1 MIPAAF
7 AYDRP
12 TSLDEALGLLS
23 THSGAAKIIAGG
35 QSLLPLLKLR
45 LAAAERLVDIGR
57 LSELR
62 GVRYADDGSAE
73 VGALTTYREL
83 IESTRLD
90 WVREAVGNIGDVQV
104 RNRGT
109 VGGAIAHADPA
120 SDLPAIGLA
129 LDYSAVLRSKR
140 GERVVPL
147 DGFFEGAFVTA
158 AQPDEILVALR
169 RGPLPQGVGGAYAKL
184 AQPASGY
191 SIVGVAAVV
200 GHAHGVLG
208 STTFDHVRIAITGVG
223 DVAYRARAVEDAL
236 NGTACGQSE
245 IAAAAKH
252 ATDGI
257 TASTDIHADRE
268 YRTAMAEVYVRRALE
283 AARARSS

>member
-12 TSLDEALGLLS
+12 TSVDEALKLLA
-23 THSGAAKIIAGG
+23 THNGAAKIIAGG

-62 GVRYADDGSAE
+62 GIRYADDGSAE

-83 IESTRLD
+83 IETTRLD
-90 WVREAVGNIGDVQV
+90 WVREAVSNIGDVQV

-129 LDYSAVLRSKR
+129 LDFSAVLRSTK

-169 RGPLPQGVGGAYAKL
+169 RGPLPAGVGGAYAKL

-200 GHAHGVLG
+200 GHAHDVLG
-208 STTFDHVRIAITGVG
+208 STTFDHVRVAITGVG
-223 DVAYRARAVEDAL
+223 DVAYRAKAVEDAL
-236 NGTACGQSE
+236 VGTTCGQTE

-252 ATDGI
+252 ATDGV
-257 TASTDIHADRE
+257 TVGSDIHADRE